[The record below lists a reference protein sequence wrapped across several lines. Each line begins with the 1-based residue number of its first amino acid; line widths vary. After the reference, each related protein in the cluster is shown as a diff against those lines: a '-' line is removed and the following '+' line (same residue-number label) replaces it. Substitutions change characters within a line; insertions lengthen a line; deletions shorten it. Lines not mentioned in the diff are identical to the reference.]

1 MAEALDPEELEEW
14 RTIFNLF
21 DVDGDQSITH
31 EELGIVLRSMGQ
43 NPSEKELVDMIG
55 EMDEDGSGTVD
66 FEEFVILM
74 KRRTADSDGNDDIEA
89 AFRVFDTNG
98 DGWES
103 RFIKRNYDWFPFSRV
118 IDIDELM
125 SVLVMLGNPRTEEEV
140 KIMIAEEDSN
150 EDGVIDREEFFSM
163 LQRKN
168 QISSE

>member
-1 MAEALDPEELEEW
+1 MADGLEPEELEEW

-89 AFRVFDTNG
+89 AFKVFDTKN
-98 DGWES
+98 DG
-103 RFIKRNYDWFPFSRV
+103 
-118 IDIDELM
+118 
-125 SVLVMLGNPRTEEEV
+125 LVSAQKTL
-140 KIMIAEEDSN
+140 
-150 EDGVIDREEFFSM
+150 
-163 LQRKN
+163 
-168 QISSE
+168 

>member
-43 NPSEKELVDMIG
+43 NPSQKELVDMIG

-89 AFRVFDTNG
+89 AFRVFDTKG
-98 DGWES
+98 DG
-103 RFIKRNYDWFPFSRV
+103 
-118 IDIDELM
+118 
-125 SVLVMLGNPRTEEEV
+125 
-140 KIMIAEEDSN
+140 
-150 EDGVIDREEFFSM
+150 
-163 LQRKN
+163 
-168 QISSE
+168 

>member
-1 MAEALDPEELEEW
+1 MGESDIYSNTVMADMDPEEMEEW

-89 AFRVFDTNG
+89 AFKVFDTKN
-98 DGWES
+98 DG
-103 RFIKRNYDWFPFSRV
+103 FIDV
-118 IDIDELM
+118 EELM
-125 SVLVMLGNPRTEEEV
+125 SVMIMLGNPRTEEEV
-140 KIMIAEEDSN
+140 RIMIQEEDKN
-150 EDGVIDREEFFSM
+150 GDGLIDREEFFSM
-163 LQRKN
+163 PQKN
-168 QISSE
+168 KELED

>member
-1 MAEALDPEELEEW
+1 MADGLEPEELEEW

-89 AFRVFDTNG
+89 AFKVFDTKN
-98 DGWES
+98 DGL
-103 RFIKRNYDWFPFSRV
+103 V
-118 IDIDELM
+118 
-125 SVLVMLGNPRTEEEV
+125 SVPVWKDKLILRAVFQC
-140 KIMIAEEDSN
+140 D
-150 EDGVIDREEFFSM
+150 
-163 LQRKN
+163 
-168 QISSE
+168 